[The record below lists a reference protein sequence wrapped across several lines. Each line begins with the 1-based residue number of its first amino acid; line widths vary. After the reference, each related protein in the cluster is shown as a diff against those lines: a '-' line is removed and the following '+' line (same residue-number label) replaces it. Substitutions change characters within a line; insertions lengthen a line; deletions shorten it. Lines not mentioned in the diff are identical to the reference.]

1 MHINNLK
8 KTSRGTYSLNLYLR
22 DEEVKMLKR
31 LQDVFDKNEFDTIK
45 YCVALVD
52 WWSCGEIEH
61 EELG

>member
-45 YCVALVD
+45 YCAALVD
-52 WWSCGEIEH
+52 WWSRGEIEH